1 MIMDDR
7 FNQAVQF
14 ATNEIQGFYDRG
26 GSFRAL
32 NQKGRSEILEVFSD
46 GFDWEANLDNA
57 TKDFHSFDSLRRYC
71 AYLIRAERK
80 MPDQLKHWIADVLE
94 GVAPTLKQPQGGV
107 ITGVSNNM
115 LLPRLIEK
123 VATKFDLDRTRND
136 ETRPCTSACDA
147 VHQAIIKVPQAK
159 SEVKSLQYRTIKKAY
174 EDAKNLGIF
183 VGN

>member
-46 GFDWEANLDNA
+46 GFDWEAKLNNA
-57 TKDFHSFDSLRRYC
+57 TKDFHSFDSLRRHC

-80 MPDQLKHWIADVLE
+80 MPDKLKHWISDILE
-94 GVAPTLKQPQGGV
+94 GVAPTLKQPPGKVASGLE
-107 ITGVSNNM
+107 NNM
-115 LLPRLIEK
+115 FIPRLVEK
-123 VATKFDLDRTRND
+123 VAIKFKLPRTRGTND
-136 ETRPCTSACDA
+136 DEISACDA
-147 VHQAIIKVPQAK
+147 VHLALLRVPAAIEIG
-159 SEVKSLQYRTIKKAY
+159 SRQYETIRRAYANAQKA
-174 EDAKNLGIF
+174 GIF
-183 VGN
+183 IGN